1 MNLNYIVKD
10 RKQLV
15 IAEIAQSHDGS
26 LNYVHSFIDEVIRL
40 AQI

>member
-15 IAEIAQSHDGS
+15 IAEIAQSHDDFTQ
-26 LNYVHSFIDEVIRL
+26 LCSFFY
-40 AQI
+40 

>member
-26 LNYVHSFIDEVIRL
+26 LNMFILLLMRLLGL